1 MPSPDSSLD
10 GSGGGEEEEAPN
22 SQCGGSCLTAS
33 QEYENFLQKVQH
45 NLHMLV
51 MDEMVHI
58 DGTADE
64 QAWCMPVLKEML
76 VQKAEVEEELIM
88 INRGKKEALENGNEF
103 LVTRTISNKEVWEDI
118 QNWEPS
124 VRAEYEQL
132 VNQKQA
138 VKQMKKSQLRQLA
151 QERQLPIELLPAKM
165 VHTRKANTGAYRSR
179 AVVCG
184 NYQDVGTE
192 DRYAGGA
199 DGCQVRALIRTAALR
214 GWCLAGSDIRVAFLN
229 APKRDT
235 TKITAMEV
243 PTIFKHL
250 GLADAEDVWV
260 IEKALYGLVSSPR
273 DWGIH
278 RDEVLPTLRWHRD
291 IGGVVFEGRFVHSKD
306 ENLWRLVEVNQ
317 ETGAENWAGLMSVY
331 VDDILVAGEP
341 KTVKLAME
349 AIQSKWTLSEVE
361 WAADNPLRYCGF
373 EVSMG
378 AAGDGFYV
386 SQSMYEQE
394 LLTRWGIE
402 ESLQYP
408 AFKVTEDE
416 EHFTGEIDP
425 NDVRTAQMLTG
436 ALLWLSTRTRPD
448 LVFGVSAMSRLTTK
462 NPKKAVEIGY
472 VLLKYLHGNPGG
484 MHYPQTIPGGD
495 WGRRDQLKARR
506 HQKMLEV
513 FSDISYAAGADHKSI
528 QGLVVYYAGVPIAWQ
543 CGVQPFVAHSTAEAE
558 LIAYC
563 ESLVVGRATEALLAS
578 IWQQWDF
585 EKVIYGDN
593 AAAINLAHGVT
604 TASWRT
610 RHLRI
615 RASVLKEAL
624 DESKGRIGGGWKL
637 LHLKGKELVADGC
650 TKPLQGQAFTQ
661 FVDDL
666 GLRRTRREHRPAREE
681 RPAAGGEHHGAA
693 MRAMMVGSVLL
704 STAEAHGEENEEVF
718 DRVWTAG
725 ILLVALGVIY
735 AGQLLFQA
743 SRCCLRKMR
752 QCSTRKKN
760 QQHDESEP
768 EDVDGRASMS
778 LRSTSRSGSMSSGDG
793 VAARKRMTSQSGSMS
808 MEGGT
813 SARLSMTSHS
823 GSMSEDE
830 AMLTMSSRSGLAFGD
845 EGASTSLRSRSQSGS
860 MRCGDASMR
869 VNTSPRSGSSS
880 RNRGSFGKGDGSSK
894 RWTTSSSSA
903 AAADGATSMNPMRSS
918 GSGSGGSDGVA
929 TLKRRPQSGISS
941 ASAAGNP
948 AAVADTVGPSESG
961 IGALDRRSVGSAGF
975 QGAKPKNPWNDFQH
989 RFKGLGLSSTVL
1001 SKIYNDRTP

>member
-1 MPSPDSSLD
+1 MISAGRFNINLWPLVARHVGERRLRAQLRACGYPVGDLLKFGTQAFTLRKWWQDNHEEWGDTRQPVLVLGPDVCSTLTSTNYFVQSIDAGKYFFTGDVITPDFAATETAVLGHALDQPAHEGGAPRPIGADKAIYLPERDEVSHPAGLDLQPARRLRGKTKPAMLHRLMRAPIEGEDDPFESLGRINAPSWERDSDDSWTLETTPSPDSSLD
-10 GSGGGEEEEAPN
+10 GSGGGDVEEAPN

-33 QEYENFLQKVQH
+33 KEYENFLQNVQH

-51 MDEMVHI
+51 MEEMSHI

-64 QAWCMPVLKEML
+64 QAWCMPILKEML
-76 VQKAEVEEELIM
+76 VQKAEVEEELTM
-88 INRGKKEALENGNEF
+88 INRKNETLAGEKEF
-103 LVTRTISNKEVWEDI
+103 LVTRTVSNKEVWDDI

-273 DWGIH
+273 DWGVH
-278 RDEVLPTLRWHRD
+278 RDEVLPTLRWHRN
-291 IGGVVFEGRFVHSKD
+291 IGGAVFEGRFVHSKD

-317 ETGAENWAGLMSVY
+317 ETGIENWAGLMSVY

-349 AIQSKWTLSEVE
+349 AIQNKWALSEVE
-361 WAADNPLRYCGF
+361 WAGDKPLRYCGF

-394 LLTRWGIE
+394 LLERWGIN

-408 AFKVTEDE
+408 AFKVTEED

-425 NDVRTAQMLTG
+425 NDVRTAQMITG

-462 NPKKAVEIGY
+462 NPKRAVEIGY

-484 MHYPQTIPGGD
+484 MHYPQTIPGGE

-543 CGVQPFVAHSTAEAE
+543 CGTQPFVAHSTAEAE

-585 EKVIYGDN
+585 EKIIYGDN

-615 RASVLKEAL
+615 RASVLREAL

-637 LHLKGKELVADGC
+637 LHLKGTELVADGC
-650 TKPLQGQAFTQ
+650 TKPLQGQAFMR
-661 FVDDL
+661 FVEDL
-666 GLRRTRREHRPAREE
+666 GLRRTRREHRPPREVGT
-681 RPAAGGEHHGAA
+681 AADGAHQGAA
-693 MRAMMVGSVLL
+693 MRAMMIGGVLL
-704 STAEAHGEENEEVF
+704 STAEAHMEEDDQVF
-718 DRVWTAG
+718 DRIWTAG

-735 AGQLLFQA
+735 AGQILFHT
-743 SRCCLRKMR
+743 SRWCLKRMR
-752 QCSTRKKN
+752 QCATRKKD
-760 QQHDESEP
+760 QQS
-768 EDVDGRASMS
+768 GRAGWMS
-778 LRSTSRSGSMSSGDG
+778 IYEVDIDVTI
-793 VAARKRMTSQSGSMS
+793 
-808 MEGGT
+808 
-813 SARLSMTSHS
+813 
-823 GSMSEDE
+823 
-830 AMLTMSSRSGLAFGD
+830 GLY
-845 EGASTSLRSRSQSGS
+845 E
-860 MRCGDASMR
+860 
-869 VNTSPRSGSSS
+869 
-880 RNRGSFGKGDGSSK
+880 
-894 RWTTSSSSA
+894 
-903 AAADGATSMNPMRSS
+903 
-918 GSGSGGSDGVA
+918 
-929 TLKRRPQSGISS
+929 RR
-941 ASAAGNP
+941 
-948 AAVADTVGPSESG
+948 
-961 IGALDRRSVGSAGF
+961 R
-975 QGAKPKNPWNDFQH
+975 
-989 RFKGLGLSSTVL
+989 
-1001 SKIYNDRTP
+1001 

>member
-1 MPSPDSSLD
+1 
-10 GSGGGEEEEAPN
+10 
-22 SQCGGSCLTAS
+22 
-33 QEYENFLQKVQH
+33 
-45 NLHMLV
+45 
-51 MDEMVHI
+51 
-58 DGTADE
+58 
-64 QAWCMPVLKEML
+64 
-76 VQKAEVEEELIM
+76 M
-88 INRGKKEALENGNEF
+88 INRKNETQAGEKEF
-103 LVTRTISNKEVWEDI
+103 LVTRTVSNKEVWDDI

-214 GWCLAGSDIRVAFLN
+214 GRSLAGSDIRVAFLN

-260 IEKALYGLVSSPR
+260 IEKALYGLVSSPQ

-278 RDEVLPTLRWHRD
+278 RDEVLPTLRWHRN
-291 IGGVVFEGRFVHSKD
+291 IGGAAFEGRFVHSKD

-349 AIQSKWTLSEVE
+349 AIQNKWALSEVE
-361 WAADNPLRYCGF
+361 WAGDKPLRYCGF

-394 LLTRWGIE
+394 LLERWGIN

-408 AFKVTEDE
+408 AFKVTEDD

-425 NDVRTAQMLTG
+425 NDVRTAQMITG

-484 MHYPQTIPGGD
+484 MHYPQTIPGGE

-543 CGVQPFVAHSTAEAE
+543 CGTQPFVAHSTAEAE

-585 EKVIYGDN
+585 EKIIYGDN

-624 DESKGRIGGGWKL
+624 DESKDRIGGGWKL
-637 LHLKGKELVADGC
+637 LHLKGTELVADGC
-650 TKPLQGQAFTQ
+650 TKPLQGQAFMQ

-666 GLRRTRREHRPAREE
+666 GLRRTRREHRPARED
-681 RPAAGGEHHGAA
+681 RPAVGGEHHGAA
-693 MRAMMVGSVLL
+693 MRAMMIGGVLL
-704 STAEAHGEENEEVF
+704 STAEAHIEEDDQVF
-718 DRVWTAG
+718 DRIWTAG

-735 AGQLLFQA
+735 AGQILFHA
-743 SRCCLRKMR
+743 SRCCLKKLR
-752 QCSTRKKN
+752 QCSTRKRN
-760 QQHDESEP
+760 QRSGEIESE
-768 EDVDGRASMS
+768 ELDGCPSMR
-778 LRSTSRSGSMSSGDG
+778 LTSTSRSGSVSSDDDEST
-793 VAARKRMTSQSGSMS
+793 RLRLTSQSGSMS
-808 MEGGT
+808 IGDG
-813 SARLSMTSHS
+813 ALGRRC
-823 GSMSEDE
+823 
-830 AMLTMSSRSGLAFGD
+830 LT
-845 EGASTSLRSRSQSGS
+845 SQSGS
-860 MRCGDASMR
+860 MSTGDGASTRRHLSSRSGSASIDEGAPMR
-869 VNTSPRSGSSS
+869 LNLSSCSGLACKDEVPTSLCLTSRSGTAGAVSKRGQSSSSLNMSPRSGSLSDHVSS
-880 RNRGSFGKGDGSSK
+880 LGKGDG
-894 RWTTSSSSA
+894 TSTERLPTPSGSA
-903 AAADGATSMNPMRSS
+903 VAADGTTSLNLMLSS
-918 GSGSGGSDGVA
+918 GSCSCSGDGAA
-929 TLKRRPQSGISS
+929 TLKKRPQSGMSS
-941 ASAAGNP
+941 ASVAGNP
-948 AAVADTVGPSESG
+948 AAVAGPVVSSESG
-961 IGALDRRSVGSAGF
+961 IGALDRRGVGSVSS
-975 QGAKPKNPWNDFQH
+975 QGANQKNPWNEFQH

-1001 SKIYNDRTP
+1001 SKLYNNRNP

>member
-1 MPSPDSSLD
+1 
-10 GSGGGEEEEAPN
+10 
-22 SQCGGSCLTAS
+22 
-33 QEYENFLQKVQH
+33 
-45 NLHMLV
+45 MLV
-51 MDEMVHI
+51 MDEMAHI

-88 INRGKKEALENGNEF
+88 INRGKKEVLAGENEF
-103 LVTRTISNKEVWEDI
+103 LVTRTVSNKEVWENI
-118 QNWEPS
+118 KSWEPS

-138 VKQMKKSQLRQLA
+138 VTQMTKSQLRQLA

-184 NYQDVGTE
+184 NYQEVGTG

-250 GLADAEDVWV
+250 GLADAEDVWI

-278 RDEVLPTLRWHRD
+278 RDEVLPTLRWNRK
-291 IGGVVFEGRFVHSKD
+291 IGDVVLEGRFVHSKD
-306 ENLWRLVEVNQ
+306 ENLWRLVEVNK
-317 ETGAENWAGLMSVY
+317 ETGTENWAGLMSVY
-331 VDDILVAGEP
+331 VDDILVSGEP
-341 KTVKLAME
+341 QTVKLAME
-349 AIQSKWTLSEVE
+349 AIQNTWALSEVE
-361 WAADNPLRYCGF
+361 WASDKPLRYCGF
-373 EVSMG
+373 EISMG

-386 SQSMYEQE
+386 SQGMYEQE
-394 LLTRWGIE
+394 LMTRWDIQ

-408 AFKVTEDE
+408 AFKVTEDDE
-416 EHFTGEIDP
+416 QFVGEIDP
-425 NDVRTAQMLTG
+425 NDVRTAQMMTG

-563 ESLVVGRATEALLAS
+563 ESLVVGRATEALLAA

-624 DESKGRIGGGWKL
+624 DESNQKLGRGWKL
-637 LHLKGKELVADGC
+637 LAS
-650 TKPLQGQAFTQ
+650 QG
-661 FVDDL
+661 
-666 GLRRTRREHRPAREE
+666 
-681 RPAAGGEHHGAA
+681 HGA
-693 MRAMMVGSVLL
+693 S
-704 STAEAHGEENEEVF
+704 
-718 DRVWTAG
+718 
-725 ILLVALGVIY
+725 
-735 AGQLLFQA
+735 
-743 SRCCLRKMR
+743 C
-752 QCSTRKKN
+752 
-760 QQHDESEP
+760 
-768 EDVDGRASMS
+768 
-778 LRSTSRSGSMSSGDG
+778 
-793 VAARKRMTSQSGSMS
+793 
-808 MEGGT
+808 
-813 SARLSMTSHS
+813 
-823 GSMSEDE
+823 
-830 AMLTMSSRSGLAFGD
+830 
-845 EGASTSLRSRSQSGS
+845 
-860 MRCGDASMR
+860 
-869 VNTSPRSGSSS
+869 
-880 RNRGSFGKGDGSSK
+880 
-894 RWTTSSSSA
+894 
-903 AAADGATSMNPMRSS
+903 
-918 GSGSGGSDGVA
+918 
-929 TLKRRPQSGISS
+929 
-941 ASAAGNP
+941 
-948 AAVADTVGPSESG
+948 
-961 IGALDRRSVGSAGF
+961 
-975 QGAKPKNPWNDFQH
+975 
-989 RFKGLGLSSTVL
+989 
-1001 SKIYNDRTP
+1001 